1 MFSTIFKGLQ
11 TLFVNTLLSLF
22 WTYSYYSVV
31 VEDRLKA
38 IGINFKI
45 LKPRLKAEPALD
57 QWTCTAT
64 IVNGDKLIEHYI
76 YSIEDVPLD
85 NDADALYLQKL
96 TSGQRI
102 ARVRSSLS
110 PPSIEPNNT
119 RFLNIMYFHHDMSD
133 PIKLTLDPAYIQT
146 GNEIFSKTFVLRL
159 LNYQY
164 SRDKY
169 EFDDQYLLH
178 IMDDKIKSFTIKS
191 NQYLVFVEG
200 GYTIRGTD
208 SSPLTPPFPS

>member
-11 TLFVNTLLSLF
+11 TIFVNALLSLF
-22 WTYSYYSVV
+22 WTYNYYSVV

-38 IGINFKI
+38 FGINFKVT
-45 LKPRLKAEPALD
+45 KPRLKAEPPLD
-57 QWTCTAT
+57 QWSCTAT
-64 IVNGDKLIEHYI
+64 IVNGDKLIEHYN
-76 YSIEDVPLD
+76 YSDEDVPID
-85 NDADALYLQKL
+85 NNDTNALYLRKL
-96 TSGQRI
+96 KSGQRI
-102 ARVRSSLS
+102 ARLSSLVQ
-110 PPSIEPNNT
+110 PCIEPNST

-146 GNEIFSKTFVLRL
+146 GNEIFSKTFVFRL

-164 SRDKY
+164 SPDKY

-200 GYTIRGTD
+200 GYVMKET
-208 SSPLTPPFPS
+208 